1 MEFNKAPVTLFE
13 VSWEVCNKVGGIY
26 TVVSSKALQAV
37 ENFGE
42 DYFLLGPSL
51 QNMSQSGTHPEFE
64 ETDEH
69 IWDSLRLALNSRDL
83 KCRLGRWNIPGR
95 PKAILVDFEKRYA
108 SNQLLYDLWKNFG
121 VDSLSGGW
129 DYIEPVMFSSAC
141 GEVIQ
146 AIHETLVQPLGG
158 RSVAHFHEWMC
169 GAGLLMLKK
178 KAPGIATVFTTH
190 ATMLGRALA
199 GSGRD
204 IYSNLR
210 SINPASEAAAQNI
223 TAKWS
228 MESTSA
234 READAFTTV
243 SPITGEESAV
253 FLGRQPDVITVNGLD
268 MRVIPDYSEDRTA
281 PLAHRARLIGAA
293 ERFLRCKLP
302 ENTRIFAISGRYEL
316 HNKGIDIFLEA
327 LAQAEKSLAGTDT
340 TILALCLAM
349 GGHTGPNIDAIEGRE
364 GSSDHGLPFICS
376 HHAWNAPQDPIINA
390 CRRLGLNNHAENR
403 VKVIFVP
410 AMLNGH
416 DGFLN
421 MPYEDVIAAC
431 DMGFFP
437 SWYEPWGYTP
447 QECAAWSV
455 PTLTTD
461 LSGFGMWVR
470 EFAQKEDQNKTGVL
484 VMPRRGFNDKQSVI
498 SLHQNIV
505 DAATCPEDT
514 LAQWR
519 KKART
524 LTEHTSWSYFFS
536 HYLQAFEK
544 ALEIATLRI
553 DGEEEEGT
561 GMSRVLTASSSATPF
576 LRPIMAVAEIPPALE
591 RLRDLS
597 RNLWWCW
604 SDKAKALFMGLNPQ
618 LWAKCHNP
626 IRMLEEVD
634 GKRLNYLIYNEEYM
648 RTYDSV
654 LAEFDTYMSEPPQ
667 AMSEHVTPQH
677 PIAYFSTEYG
687 INESVPIYSGGLGV
701 LSGDHL
707 KSASDLAIPLI
718 GIGLL
723 YKNGYFQQVI
733 DAHGR
738 QIATYPVN
746 RQDHLPIEQVCDHAG
761 EALYVHLELPGRILY
776 AKIWKIQVGRVPLY
790 LLDTDSQRNTE
801 EDRHITDRLY
811 EANREIRLLQE
822 ILLGMGGLR
831 MIRALGLTPHVY
843 HMNEGHSAFLVI
855 ERLQECMAM
864 GMSYEE
870 ATVRVRSN
878 TVFTTHTPVP
888 AGNESFS
895 LDLVERYFRSIA
907 ANLGLSW
914 QQFVQLGQ
922 MEGGNSHSFE
932 MTVLALRLS
941 SWANGVSRMHGEVSR
956 HMWNKLWKSLPLAE
970 TPITHVTNGI
980 HTPSYVGIHMNALL
994 DQYLGPDWI
1003 QAKPD
1008 DPVWDKVDQ
1017 IPDELYWST
1026 RMAQKENLLSALR
1039 AGIPAFAQKFQLG
1052 PEARQRMELPL
1063 RPDTLIIGFARRFAP
1078 YKRAT
1083 LLFAD
1088 PDRLARILNDPKR
1101 PVCLVFAGKA
1111 HPADEAGINLI
1122 QEVLRLSRDERFLGR
1137 IFFMEN
1143 YSLATSRL
1151 LSQGCDVW
1159 LNTPRRPHEASGT
1172 SGMKLPVNGGINLS
1186 ISDGW
1191 WCEGY
1196 NRENGWTIGPVL
1208 TTELPDD
1215 KQNDYDDA
1223 EALYKLLEGAVAPLY
1238 YDLNP
1243 AGLPANWIAMSKR
1256 SLKSLTAMYSS
1267 NRMLTDYAR
1276 EAYLPAA
1283 RRRDQLAE
1291 NDWALCKNVA
1301 AWQAEVPA
1309 RFGTLKLEEIIISGA
1324 KGNTMTCG
1332 EPIHVRLH
1340 LHLGEMKVE
1349 EIQVQLVIGRCYHN
1363 GNFRSKPEVLR
1374 LEPRPADHGDGGMNY
1389 SASYTPSHNGQYRYG
1404 IRVIPVCKG
1413 QSTILDSG
1421 LVLWA

>member
-26 TVVSSKALQAV
+26 TVVSSKALQAI
-37 ENFGE
+37 ESFGE
-42 DYFLLGPSL
+42 DYFLLGPCL
-51 QNMSQSGTHPEFE
+51 QHNPGFE

-69 IWDSLRLALNSRDL
+69 IWDSLRRALNARNL
-83 KCRLGRWNIPGR
+83 KCRLGRWDIPGR
-95 PKAILVDFEKRYA
+95 PKAVLVEFDKRYS
-108 SNQLLYDLWKNFG
+108 SNQLLYDLWKNYG

-141 GEVIQ
+141 GEVI
-146 AIHETLVQPLGG
+146 ATIHEALVQPLGG
-158 RSVAHFHEWMC
+158 RSLAHFHEWMC

-178 KAPGIATVFTTH
+178 IAPAIGTVFTTH

-204 IYSNLR
+204 IYYDLR
-210 SINPASEAAAQNI
+210 SINPANEAAAQNI

-253 FLGRQPDVITVNGLD
+253 FLGRQPDAITVNGLD
-268 MRVIPDYSEDRTA
+268 MRVIPDYSTQRAT
-281 PLAHRARLIGAA
+281 PLAHRARVLAA
-293 ERFLRCKLP
+293 AQRFLRCFLP

-327 LAQAEKSLAGTDT
+327 LAQAEKSLAGTDAT
-340 TILALCLAM
+340 VLALCLAM
-349 GGHTGPNIDAIEGRE
+349 GGHTGPNVEAIEGRP
-364 GSSDHGLPFICS
+364 GVSDNGQPFICT
-376 HHAWNAPQDPIINA
+376 HHAWNAPQDPIITA
-390 CRRLGLNNHAENR
+390 CRRLGLNNQPENR

-410 AMLNGH
+410 AMLDGN

-447 QECAAWSV
+447 QECAAWAV

-461 LSGFGMWVR
+461 LSGFGMWAR
-470 EFAQKEDQNKTGVL
+470 SYEQEHGISQPGVL
-484 VMPRRGFNDKQSVI
+484 VMPRRGTTNEQSVAT
-498 SLHQNIV
+498 LHRHV
-505 DAATCPEDT
+505 VEAATCPAER

-519 KKART
+519 REARKQA
-524 LTEHTSWSYFFS
+524 EHTSWSHFFNQ
-536 HYLQAFEK
+536 YLKAFNT
-544 ALEIATLRI
+544 ALELADSRLFGADCDNESMR
-553 DGEEEEGT
+553 
-561 GMSRVLTASSSATPF
+561 RVLAASSSATPF
-576 LRPIMAVAEIPPALE
+576 LRQMTAVAELPEALS

-604 SDKAKALFMGLNPQ
+604 SDKARALFMGLNPQ
-618 LWAKCHNP
+618 LWDECHNP
-626 IRMLEEVD
+626 IRMLEEAD
-634 GKRLNYLIYNEEYM
+634 AERLNYLVYNEEYM
-648 RTYDSV
+648 RTYDEV
-654 LAEFDTYMSEPPQ
+654 LAEFDAYMAESPHVL
-667 AMSEHVTPQH
+667 SEHVTPQY
-677 PIAYFSTEYG
+677 PVAYFSTEYG

-707 KSASDLAIPLI
+707 KSASDLGIPLI

-723 YKNGYFQQVI
+723 YKHGYFQQVI
-733 DAHGR
+733 DEHGR
-738 QIATYPVN
+738 QVATYPIN
-746 RQDHLPIEQVCDHAG
+746 NLSQLPVEQVCDTAG
-761 EALYVHLELPGRILY
+761 EPVYIQLELPGRILY
-776 AKIWKIQVGRVPLY
+776 AKIWKLQVGRVPLY
-790 LLDTDSQRNTE
+790 LLDSDSNRNTE
-801 EDRHITDRLY
+801 EDRHITDKLY
-811 EANREIRLLQE
+811 EANREVRLLQE
-822 ILLGMGGLR
+822 ILLGMGG
-831 MIRALGLTPHVY
+831 IRLIRTLGITPHVF

-855 ERLQECMAM
+855 ERLQECMRT
-864 GMSYEE
+864 GMTYAE
-870 ATVRVRSN
+870 ATTRVRSN

-888 AGNESFS
+888 AGNEAFS
-895 LDLVERYFRSIA
+895 LDLVERYFSGIA

-914 QQFVQLGQ
+914 AQFAQLGQ
-922 MEGGNSHSFE
+922 MEGGNTHNFE

-980 HTPSYVGIHMNALL
+980 HTPSYVGIHMNSLL
-994 DQYLGPDWI
+994 EQYLGPDWL
-1003 QAKPD
+1003 QASPE
-1008 DPVWDKVDQ
+1008 DPIWEKVDD
-1017 IPDELYWST
+1017 IPDELYWNT
-1026 RMAQKENLLSALR
+1026 RLAQKENLLEALR
-1039 AGIPAFAQKFQLG
+1039 AGIPAFVQKFHLSA
-1052 PEARQRMELPL
+1052 EARQRMERAL
-1063 RPDTLIIGFARRFAP
+1063 RPDTLVIGFARRFAP

-1101 PVCLVFAGKA
+1101 PVCFVFAGKA
-1111 HPADEAGINLI
+1111 HPADVAGIDLI
-1122 QEVLRLSRDERFLGR
+1122 QEVLRLSRDERFLGK

-1196 NRENGWTIGPVL
+1196 NRANGWTIGPVY
-1208 TTELPDD
+1208 TTDLPSEA
-1215 KQNDYDDA
+1215 QNDYDDA
-1223 EALYKLLEGAVAPLY
+1223 ESLYKLLEGAVLPLY
-1238 YDLNP
+1238 FDLNP
-1243 AGLPANWIAMSKR
+1243 AGLPANWIAVSKR

-1267 NRMLTDYAR
+1267 NRMLADYAR

-1283 RRRDQLAE
+1283 ERRDLLAE
-1291 NDWALCKNVA
+1291 NAWELCRKVA
-1301 AWQAEVPA
+1301 AWQAEVPS
-1309 RFGTLKLEEIIISGA
+1309 RFGTLKLEEVILSGV
-1324 KGNTMTCG
+1324 KDNVMTCG
-1332 EPIHVRLH
+1332 EPINVRLH
-1340 LHLGEMKVE
+1340 MHLGEMRPE
-1349 EIQVQLVIGRCYHN
+1349 EILVQLVIGRTYHN
-1363 GNFRSKPEVLR
+1363 GNFRGKPEILR
-1374 LEPRPADHGDGGMNY
+1374 LEPRPADHGNDGMNY
-1389 SASYTPSHNGQYRYG
+1389 SATYIPPHNGQYRFG

-1413 QSTILDSG
+1413 QSTLLDSG